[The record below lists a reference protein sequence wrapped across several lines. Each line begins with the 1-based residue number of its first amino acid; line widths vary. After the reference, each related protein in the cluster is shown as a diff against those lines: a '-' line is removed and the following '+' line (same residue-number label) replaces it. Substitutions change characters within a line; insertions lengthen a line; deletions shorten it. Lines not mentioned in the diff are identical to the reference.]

1 MRKTFKKS
9 VAFLLAMAMMLT
21 MSFSVMAAGET
32 IEFAASKTSIYSGN
46 NFEVSVTISAEM
58 AEFRGGQIF
67 LKYDSDVIV
76 PSDGTN
82 ALTAW
87 NNSVFAN
94 SVHSSAALGTWTI
107 MNGRIAANS
116 TEGAADAA
124 LSFTLAP
131 VPGSGAEYFPVTN
144 NEIEAFTFNF
154 KAVAPGTTTI
164 ALATTSNTQFDG
176 GNAQGAAV
184 RFSPTATPLSVVVQA
199 MPVDPTITNATVVAA
214 DEQVGLRAGA
224 KAKASYVWDNGNQ
237 SDDPTVT
244 GDPTSDISEINWKV
258 GGEAVTPA
266 SNDARD
272 ELTLTADMVGKTIS
286 YSVVPKADRP
296 ADLNN
301 AVTTAV
307 ESAESTV
314 VKAAS
319 NYAESFTAEV
329 EADFTDEIT
338 AKKAVNVTV
347 TLDDTYQEAAIADT
361 TVISWYVLPAVAEGE
376 DDYTVETAKGA
387 SLEGITPVTG
397 ATATFDVANKDQWV
411 VVVVAPKATI
421 AGEEFTAAE
430 VKLAAKISGEP
441 PELAEGAEAAIAKLA
456 AKKYFTSSTPDATT
470 VKFVSK
476 VAADIE
482 NVDPEYIGYT
492 YAWYLTDAAQT
503 ADNFNAESATAITAE
518 DALKTPGKVKLSKVE
533 NAENKFLNVVITAT
547 DDLDIFSSV
556 TVCFTNPIKKA
567 TGGSGTQGGA
577 SLVTGTQG
585 GTVVEPEKPGTDE
598 PAVDEKNPQDPA
610 GEANDKGASVFTDV
624 DKEVYA
630 WGYDYLDKLAKAG
643 VVKGMT
649 ETTYAPEEETTYA
662 QFTALVVRVLGLTA
676 EEAATEKVAADHWS
690 FAEVSV
696 ADKLGILADVAF
708 DADKAITREDMAAI
722 AHKALVAKA
731 VELKAG
737 EAVEYTDASAIS
749 EYAAAAI
756 DAMSKAGIL
765 NGMGDGTFAPKGTTT
780 RMQTAKVIG
789 MISELIG

>member
-1 MRKTFKKS
+1 MKTMKKAAALLLS
-9 VAFLLAMAMMLT
+9 VAMLLT
-21 MSFSVMAAGET
+21 MVVSVNAATAATLTLENSAEDIYVGDVFTVTMNISAAGITGLRNGALYITYPANIAPCNAEGVELT
-32 IEFAASKTSIYSGN
+32 SWTSTMDASYVNHPDALAVEPPATHFIQNGSIADNKVGL
-46 NFEVSVTISAEM
+46 EVLM
-58 AEFRGGQIF
+58 
-67 LKYDSDVIV
+67 
-76 PSDGTN
+76 
-82 ALTAW
+82 
-87 NNSVFAN
+87 NNSNVPAIP
-94 SVHSSAALGTWTI
+94 V
-107 MNGRIAANS
+107 
-116 TEGAADAA
+116 TEGSVDVLAIRFLAKTAGENLTITLTEGKETGFIASEGDLT
-124 LSFTLAP
+124 LS
-131 VPGSGAEYFPVTN
+131 Y
-144 NEIEAFTFNF
+144 
-154 KAVAPGTTTI
+154 
-164 ALATTSNTQFDG
+164 
-176 GNAQGAAV
+176 
-184 RFSPTATPLSVVVQA
+184 TATPFTVQA
-199 MPVDPTITNATVVAA
+199 MPEKPEITNATV
-214 DEQVGLRAGA
+214 GGTLRAGA
-224 KAKASYVWDNGNQ
+224 KAEASYTWDNGNQ
-237 SDDPTVT
+237 SGSTEG
-244 GDPTSDISEINWKV
+244 GDASVINWTV
-258 GGEAVTPA
+258 DGEAVTKLET
-266 SNDARD
+266 DERL
-272 ELTLTADMVGKTIS
+272 ELTLKDEWVGKKLAYTVRPTAARGTVDKPLNNTADAD
-286 YSVVPKADRP
+286 VVVAASD
-296 ADLNN
+296 A
-301 AVTTAV
+301 TM
-307 ESAESTV
+307 

-347 TLDDTYQEAAIADT
+347 TLDDTYPEAAIADT

-533 NAENKFLNVVITAT
+533 NAETKFLNVVITAT
-547 DDLDIFSSV
+547 DDLDISSSV

-577 SLVTGTQG
+577 SLVTGNN
-585 GTVVEPEKPGTDE
+585 GTVVEPDE
-598 PAVDEKNPQDPA
+598 PAVEPEKDPADPA

-696 ADKLGILADVAF
+696 ADKLGLLADVAF

-737 EAVEYTDASAIS
+737 EAVEYSDASAIS